1 MSGTR
6 VSQGGITS
14 ESPDNALRYVY
25 NDHEGSLT
33 VNGFIVGVVGRK
45 VAITAGATTDTF
57 TFTENGLQLY
67 VILLTYTDVSK
78 TVLLSAERTA

>member
-6 VSQGGITS
+6 ISQAGITS
-14 ESPDNALRYVY
+14 EHPDNAIRYAY

-33 VNGFIVGVVGRK
+33 VNGFIVGAVGRK
-45 VAITAGATTDTF
+45 VDIVSGATTDEF
-57 TFTENGLQLY
+57 TFSENGVTLY
-67 VILLTYTDVSK
+67 VILLTYTDASK